1 MSAFELVE
9 QAKAVGVLLVLVDG
23 RLTWEAEHEPPTEL
37 LADLAKHKSEVVAV
51 LEVMDTAPA
60 TAWVWLKQLASLL
73 ECSPDYLLKEH
84 FVDRNDL
91 VEQHQQAPWRVARL
105 IHTHPEWQPPS
116 GHSENA
122 AAEFGEQ
129 YARASAEGM
138 PGHLAS
144 TAWRA
149 ARDIYHAHA
158 VGGCPHCYPPLGR
171 HCATGRELRDRYIHE
186 TNSLET
192 HRGNKA

>member
-122 AAEFGEQ
+122 AAEF
-129 YARASAEGM
+129 
-138 PGHLAS
+138 
-144 TAWRA
+144 
-149 ARDIYHAHA
+149 
-158 VGGCPHCYPPLGR
+158 
-171 HCATGRELRDRYIHE
+171 RE
-186 TNSLET
+186 
-192 HRGNKA
+192 